1 MFTSV
6 KHYFKVRNNFIHLG
20 LVNLQI
26 LLNEIKLANFVTCQ
40 PDEGVKGRRV
50 DSLGEGCVSYS
61 IDLYSSG
68 PS

>member
-6 KHYFKVRNNFIHLG
+6 KHYFKVRNHFIHLVF
-20 LVNLQI
+20 VNLLI
-26 LLNEIKLANFVTCQ
+26 FLNEIKVSNFVTCQ
-40 PDEGVKGRRV
+40 PGKGVKGRRV